1 MEVNKEVKV
10 VDESDIIKVSLKNN
24 PIRFI
29 IVKGYI
35 FEVNINFDGDL
46 LQCNECAVYIDYRCT
61 LRVKN
66 SFTGISTICGYISFL
81 IRTPIHKGSSIA
93 LKRMI
98 GRISLLVSRYMIH
111 NEECANCHY

>member
-46 LQCNECAVYIDYRCT
+46 LQCNECAVCIDYRCT
-61 LRVKN
+61 LRVKS

-81 IRTPIHKGSSIA
+81 IRTPIHGDSIV

-111 NEECANCHY
+111 NAECANCHY

>member
-1 MEVNKEVKV
+1 MEVNKEVKI

-46 LQCNECAVYIDYRCT
+46 LQCNECAVWIDYKCT
-61 LRVKN
+61 LKVKN
-66 SFTGISTICGYISFL
+66 AFTWISTICGYIPFL
-81 IRTPIHKGSSIA
+81 IRTPIHKDSIS
-93 LKRMI
+93 LKRMT
-98 GRISLLVSRYMIH
+98 GRISLLVSRYIVH
-111 NEECANCHY
+111 NAEYTNGHY